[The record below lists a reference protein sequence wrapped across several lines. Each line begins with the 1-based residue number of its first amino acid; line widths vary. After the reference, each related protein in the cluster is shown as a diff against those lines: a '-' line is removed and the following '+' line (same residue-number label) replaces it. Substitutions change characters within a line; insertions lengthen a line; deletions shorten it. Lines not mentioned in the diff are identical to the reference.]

1 MRDLAYRILFALC
14 LVLAQP
20 LAALAQDSAA
30 DISQEVDDD
39 KGFVTRFL
47 EEKLS
52 GAGRSVVID
61 GFQGTPLKEGPQA
74 GLRVVNG
81 WQNSG
86 LPWSTKMNPAK
97 MYRLDKH

>member
-61 GFQGTPLKEGPQA
+61 GFQGALSSRATFTRMTISDDDG
-74 GLRVVNG
+74 
-81 WQNSG
+81 
-86 LPWSTKMNPAK
+86 T
-97 MYRLDKH
+97 

>member
-1 MRDLAYRILFALC
+1 MTPVS
-14 LVLAQP
+14 VLKQ
-20 LAALAQDSAA
+20 AARGERSA
-30 DISQEVDDD
+30 
-39 KGFVTRFL
+39 
-47 EEKLS
+47 
-52 GAGRSVVID
+52 
-61 GFQGTPLKEGPQA
+61 PPQA